1 MSYTIG
7 SYQFTKANTDF
18 VETKSDAEMKAQEAH
33 ARILKGVEEINTNL
47 SNGTLDL
54 DSVIDRIDGVVNEAR
69 TQLGQA
75 GVLKEQVLK
84 DGSNGIFLQ
93 RLDIEVDVEGSN
105 KRLVRTFTISTIA
118 DVFRYS
124 AVTPGDLTLN
134 GASYLQGDV
143 QVGNDL
149 YIDDHGYFTAG
160 YGKHWVQS
168 FYPGIEGDLRVV
180 GDFNKKSQ
188 DRRIHKFNPTS
199 ENLNRYFNIAPRAI
213 SDTTTIEPLQVESLI
228 NEKRYNDIRHGNGFY
243 EVSGNKSMDGTYNHD
258 LAIRDYYDCGYY
270 RKRRCWDPAS
280 LEIKNSQDAHVKG
293 DLLVEGDLEVYGSLK
308 VDGSIY
314 IEGEAELEGDLILN
328 NNQFIYIDGETQIDN
343 LNFNGSMYI
352 DDYLYING
360 DVNTNG
366 TIYTRSGGRVEGME
380 NDSGTIVVLS
390 EGPLTIANNNLYTD
404 PDSPA
409 LQEMN
414 AFFYTNSD
422 LEMFGVGSNLVING
436 GIYGENIVMNAV
448 KGETRKGGYHY
459 NSHFRVYDLWFER
472 GQDDLSIHQSR
483 FQINYKEELILNP
496 PEGIPTIEK
505 ITVKEI
511 DSHYY
516 EN

>member
-33 ARILKGVEEINTNL
+33 ARILQGVEEINTNL

-54 DSVIDRIDGVVNEAR
+54 DSVINRIDGVVNEAR
-69 TQLGQA
+69 TQLGQE

-84 DGSNGIFLQ
+84 DGSNGIFLE

-105 KRLVRTFTISTIA
+105 KRWVRTFTISTIA

-124 AVTPGDLTLN
+124 AVTPGDLILN

-143 QVGNDL
+143 QVGSDL
-149 YIDDHGYFTAG
+149 FIDDHGYFTSG
-160 YGKHWVQS
+160 YRKYWVQS

-180 GDFNKKSQ
+180 GNYYQKSQ
-188 DRRIHKFNPTS
+188 DRRTHKFNPTS

-213 SDTTTIEPLQVESLI
+213 SDTTTIEPLQVERLI
-228 NEKRYNDIRHGNGFY
+228 NEKRHNDIRHGSGFY
-243 EVSGNKSMDGTYNHD
+243 EVSGNKSMDGTYSQD
-258 LAIRDYYDCGYY
+258 LAIRDYYDCGFY
-270 RKRRCWDPAS
+270 RERRCWDPAS

-293 DLLVEGDLEVYGSLK
+293 DLLVEGDLKVYGSLK

-314 IEGEAELEGDLILN
+314 IEGEAELEGDIRLD
-328 NNQFIYIDGETQIDN
+328 NNQFIYIDGETEIDN

-390 EGPLTIANNNLYTD
+390 EGPLTIANNNLYTE
-404 PDSPA
+404 PDSPD

-448 KGETRKGGYHY
+448 KGKTRKGGYYY